1 MKNRITIIFW
11 LMSLIM
17 NITNTILMYE
27 NKPAFIGW
35 LLASAYNFLIFLDCI
50 GVMDDNKKNEKMFD
64 EVIDN

>member
-1 MKNRITIIFW
+1 
-11 LMSLIM
+11 MSLIM